1 MEDCAVSSSVVIE
14 KGIGSD
20 RPKGRYCVLIV
31 DDNKAFADSL
41 SALLSLHDLE
51 TRIVPGVSAAIQLMQ
66 EESKP
71 PDLILSD
78 MYMPG
83 KSGIDLFREL
93 RSQSSWSEIP
103 FILLSADY
111 KEEDI
116 REGIRLGADNF
127 LRKPIEME
135 ELRAIIQGKISRIE
149 QRKEIE
155 RARIEGFKKKII
167 HTLSHEF
174 RTPLVSITTG
184 TELLIEEEENLSRHQ
199 VKNLL
204 KSILRGG
211 QRLERLVEDF
221 MLLQQIDGGDASSTY
236 SEFKSPTSISE
247 LVERIE
253 GAVKEKFA
261 DIYPSH
267 CLRIDLPHELRKIKI
282 QMFLPQLT
290 DAFCRLIDNAYKFSP
305 KKLECELGIRMIGS
319 SINFSFRDWGSGLP
333 PGFCPKEEAITHFT
347 QIKRDVYEQQGCGV
361 GLSIASYFI
370 TLHGGSISLVTP
382 ENENG
387 LEVRVVLPTYR

>member
-1 MEDCAVSSSVVIE
+1 MEDYVVTSPD
-14 KGIGSD
+14 SD
-20 RPKGRYCVLIV
+20 SQQYSKKARYRILIV
-31 DDNKAFADSL
+31 DDNKEFAESL
-41 SALLSLHDLE
+41 ATLLSMHDLDS
-51 TRIVPGVSAAIQLMQ
+51 TIVCGVAGAINLMKSD
-66 EESKP
+66 EKP

-83 KSGIDLFREL
+83 KNGIQLFSEL
-93 RSQSSWSEIP
+93 RSQASWSEIP

-111 KEEDI
+111 REEDI

-135 ELRAIIQGKISRIE
+135 ELRAIIEGKIARIQ
-149 QRKEIE
+149 QRRDIE

-184 TELLIEEEENLSRHQ
+184 TELLIEEDENLSRGQ

-204 KSILRGG
+204 RSILRGG

-221 MLLQQIDGGDASSTY
+221 MLLQQIDGGDASTTY
-236 SEFKSPTSISE
+236 SEFRTPTALSE
-247 LVERIE
+247 LVDRIE
-253 GAVKEKFA
+253 SATKERFA

-267 CLRIDLPHELRKIKI
+267 KLEIKMPADLRKVKV

-290 DAFCRLIDNAYKFSP
+290 DAFCRLIDNAFKFSP
-305 KKLECELGIRMIGS
+305 KNLFCELGIRKSGS
-319 SINFSFRDWGSGLP
+319 EIHFSFRDWGSGLP
-333 PGFCPKEEAITHFT
+333 PGFSPEEEAITHFT
-347 QIKRDVYEQQGCGV
+347 QIKRDIYEQQGCGV

-370 TLHGGSISLVTP
+370 ALHGGSISLIPP
-382 ENENG
+382 ENGQG
-387 LEVRVVLPTYR
+387 LEVRVVLPKMN